1 MERAPALR
9 EINAGNLSAVLIIPT
24 NFMSDYLKASG
35 PVSLELIKN
44 PAESIHP
51 AVLEEG
57 LGVVVTALNALSRNF
72 SSDFPA
78 IRAVVTNHPDYH
90 QISAL
95 IDGAGDKLSSARKY
109 LNPPLVSYDREA
121 TPAPGVATNSAAGT
135 TNAPAGP
142 TNPSQSIFAYLLV
155 GLAAMFLL
163 FIAGSSMADVQRE
176 VSLRTFARFQT
187 LRNSPAPFL
196 AAKIIFT
203 ALLVLVCAGI
213 ILGGGGLI
221 FQVRWQH
228 PLALVAL
235 TTGYAAF
242 MASWF
247 ALLAAILPDER
258 RAAIMSS
265 LTGMALGL
273 AGGCTFPPEDLPV
286 FLREHVT
293 PLMPSFW
300 FADTARS
307 LQYGA
312 GTAAWGGVLLQFA
325 VVSVILA
332 GAAALLFRRRF
343 KKGLRA

>member
-1 MERAPALR
+1 
-9 EINAGNLSAVLIIPT
+9 
-24 NFMSDYLKASG
+24 
-35 PVSLELIKN
+35 
-44 PAESIHP
+44 
-51 AVLEEG
+51 
-57 LGVVVTALNALSRNF
+57 
-72 SSDFPA
+72 
-78 IRAVVTNHPDYH
+78 
-90 QISAL
+90 
-95 IDGAGDKLSSARKY
+95 
-109 LNPPLVSYDREA
+109 
-121 TPAPGVATNSAAGT
+121 
-135 TNAPAGP
+135 
-142 TNPSQSIFAYLLV
+142 
-155 GLAAMFLL
+155 MFLL